1 MSELEFIKGIGKAT
15 IDKLNKLEIYSVDDL
30 ITYYPFRYEVLKKT
44 SLNDEHSVITGTI
57 ETIPTLN
64 YFRRINKLS
73 FKLETDNK
81 LINVV
86 IFNRGFLKEHLIVGK
101 IITLIGKYEQE
112 KNMFTASD
120 IKLIDIGDSTHI
132 MPIYHKVKGL
142 TDKNINKYINL
153 ALERE
158 YVIDYIPD
166 KIIDKYKFLPKKES
180 LNLIHNPSNNVK
192 LKEALIRS
200 KYEELFLF
208 MLKINELKNK
218 NSINNIGYSKEIDLE
233 KINKF
238 IDTLPFT
245 LTEDQFK
252 TLDEIFD
259 DLKSSERMNRLVQG
273 DVGSGKTIVAII
285 SMYAMHLNNYQSALM
300 APTEILA
307 HQHYENMINLFK
319 DYDINIKEILGSTP
333 KKDKEIIKEELK
345 QGKIDMIIGTHALL
359 EETIEFNNLG
369 LIITDEQHRFGVNQ
383 RSSLR
388 NKGNMPDVLYLS
400 ATPIPRTYALTIYG
414 DMDISS
420 IRVMPRAKRTIDTT
434 LTTSKNIKSVLD
446 IIYEELKNKHQ
457 IYIVA
462 PLIDDEDESSD
473 SVVNLKEKF
482 ERAFSKV
489 AKIEMLHG
497 KMTTDEKDK
506 VMCDFKNGK
515 IDILIS
521 TTVIEVGVDVA
532 NATTMV
538 IFDAYRFGLSQLHQL
553 RGRIGRN
560 ELNNHC
566 ILISDRETERLK
578 ILTETDDG
586 FKISEEDFKLRGA
599 GDIFG
604 LRQSG
609 QIGFNLAD
617 ETRDFNILLRAN
629 EDAARFINDKLYLE
643 DNYKFLWKII
653 ENSMNLN

>member
-44 SLNDEHSVITGTI
+44 NLNDEHSVITGTI

-73 FKLETDNK
+73 FKVETDNK

-101 IITLIGKYEQE
+101 TITLIGKYEQE

-238 IDTLPFT
+238 IGTLPFT

-345 QGKIDMIIGTHALL
+345 KGKIDMIIGTHALL

-414 DMDISS
+414 DMDIS
-420 IRVMPRAKRTIDTT
+420 I
-434 LTTSKNIKSVLD
+434 IKSKPKGRKEVITMVKDNSEITEVLTR
-446 IIYEELKNKHQ
+446 IKKELDQDHQ
-457 IYIVA
+457 VYIVS
-462 PLIDDEDESSD
+462 PLIDNEESEDEDIKKLER
-473 SVVNLKEKF
+473 KF
-482 ERAFSKV
+482 KLAFKN
-489 AKIEMLHG
+489 KNIGILHG
-497 KMTTDEKDK
+497 KMTPKEKDDIMK
-506 VMCDFKNGK
+506 KYQEHK

-521 TTVIEVGVDVA
+521 TTVIEVGVDVK
-532 NATTMV
+532 NATMIV
-538 IFDAYRFGLSQLHQL
+538 IFDAYKFGLATLHQL
-553 RGRIGRN
+553 RGRVGRN
-560 ELNNHC
+560 DLQSYC
-566 ILISDRETERLK
+566 ILVTNRETKRLDIMEK
-578 ILTETDDG
+578 VSDG
-586 FKISEEDFKLRGA
+586 FELAEEDFKLRGS
-599 GDIFG
+599 GDLFG
-604 LRQSG
+604 TKQHG
-609 QIGFNLAD
+609 DMNFKIANLTKD
-617 ETRDFNILLRAN
+617 YNILLEAK
-629 EDAARFINDKLYLE
+629 EDSNNILKE
-643 DNYKFLWKII
+643 IDNYPLLKGILKESI
-653 ENSMNLN
+653 NKD